1 MLCLVEMFKAL
12 RKSSLLIITY
22 LYPTYGE
29 DEPITRVHLK
39 ES

>member
-12 RKSSLLIITY
+12 RKSSSLILIY
-22 LYPTYGE
+22 LYSTYGE
-29 DEPITRVHLK
+29 DEPVTRVHLE